1 MQVSVVCCDMP
12 CHDEDMILFNEF
24 WDTYQPKRALAA
36 KSLSPKG
43 VARAFK
49 MSQATLSYRSSPTSC
64 TSSPTPSTA
73 HGPKIGSSPVICAW
87 PPRNT
92 SLGGT
97 NARSLRASTR
107 SSSTDIRSVKITTSK
122 PVQDWPHEIFVELPD
137 GLRMDGLNTRLL
149 HARDHAHSTRGC

>member
-24 WDTYQPKRALAA
+24 WDTYQPKWALAA

-64 TSSPTPSTA
+64 HLVADSIDGSRPEDRILAGHLRVAAKKYIIRWHECKVLESEYTKLK
-73 HGPKIGSSPVICAW
+73 HGHTVRENHDEQAGA
-87 PPRNT
+87 
-92 SLGGT
+92 
-97 NARSLRASTR
+97 
-107 SSSTDIRSVKITTSK
+107 
-122 PVQDWPHEIFVELPD
+122 
-137 GLRMDGLNTRLL
+137 GLAT
-149 HARDHAHSTRGC
+149 